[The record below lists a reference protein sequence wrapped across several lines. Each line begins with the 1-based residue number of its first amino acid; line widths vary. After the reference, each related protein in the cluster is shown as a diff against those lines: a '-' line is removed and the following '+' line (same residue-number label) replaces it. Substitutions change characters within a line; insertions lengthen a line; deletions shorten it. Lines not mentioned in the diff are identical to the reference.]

1 MSPSLPIAPAIG
13 EPARAR
19 MLSCLMDGHART
31 ATELAIIAEVTPSTA
46 SVHLDR
52 LKTAHLVKMLAQGK
66 HRYYSLDGPNVARA
80 LEGLAV
86 GEVRSNAGRRKGPGV
101 AGHRCGGDA
110 RPAPALRARLSRLER
125 AASASWGRAGR
136 SVVEGLVETEMGGAG
151 PRQPGLER
159 HESWTA

>member
-1 MSPSLPIAPAIG
+1 MMQVIVMFPSVQVAPRQHFVYHKSMNVEQVSSVAAAIG

-19 MLSCLMDGHART
+19 ILSSLMDGHART
-31 ATELAIIAEVTPSTA
+31 ATELAIVAEVSPSTA

-86 GEVRSNAGRRKGPGV
+86 GEVRS
-101 AGHRCGGDA
+101 
-110 RPAPALRARLSRLER
+110 
-125 AASASWGRAGR
+125 
-136 SVVEGLVETEMGGAG
+136 
-151 PRQPGLER
+151 
-159 HESWTA
+159 